1 MNRLVLFVIGAIC
14 GAAVTA
20 AVHHSHFVQTGERWL
35 IVPRAGI
42 TLKDIYVDVR
52 NWTADDWRKH
62 PELSRDMQK
71 AGYAE
76 FQRPGTADNEADDD
90 EKRLSQRWDSH
101 KPAEHPSDAPRA
113 AASRFDT
120 ARPTRSA
127 RRDDDFDPQSVP
139 E

>member
-35 IVPRAGI
+35 VVPRAGI
-42 TLKDIYVDVR
+42 NLKDIYVDIR
-52 NWTADDWRKH
+52 HWTADDWRKH
-62 PELSRDMQK
+62 PELSRDMEK

-76 FQRPGTADNEADDD
+76 FQRPGTAENDTGDADD
-90 EKRLSQRWDSH
+90 RLSQRLEENE
-101 KPAEHPSDAPRA
+101 PAEHPSDNLRA
-113 AASRFDT
+113 AGNRSEEF
-120 ARPTRSA
+120 RPTRSA
-127 RRDDDFDPQSVP
+127 RRDNDFDPQSVP